1 MLICDHGNNRNR
13 CQEVFYEKFV
23 LKKFVKF
30 TGTHFLWSIF
40 FVTLKAL
47 SAQFY
52 SEMAVVNVF
61 SSEF

>member
-1 MLICDHGNNRNR
+1 MLICDYGNNRNR
-13 CQEVFYEKFV
+13 CQVFYEKFV
-23 LKKFVKF
+23 LKFVKF
-30 TGTHFLWSIF
+30 AGTHFLWSIF
-40 FVTLKAL
+40 FVKLQAL